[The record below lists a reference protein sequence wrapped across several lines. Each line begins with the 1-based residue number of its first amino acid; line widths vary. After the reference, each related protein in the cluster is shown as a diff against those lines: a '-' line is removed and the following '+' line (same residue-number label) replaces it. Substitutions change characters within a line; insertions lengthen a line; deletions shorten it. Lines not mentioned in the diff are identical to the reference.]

1 MAIVE
6 NEGQPLQDRAYR
18 QHLNR
23 NWDNING
30 FEKTVNKQIK
40 QVLSDVP
47 SSNADEVTQ
56 LRIDVQGT
64 EYPQAKPRVDSL
76 ERMARSSLQQLGDKA
91 STDYVESFVKQLL
104 PGTPQG
110 TYATI
115 SDLKAAY
122 PNGTSGIYI
131 TTDNGHWNYY
141 IGGWK
146 DGGSYQNREINDNS
160 IESQKLTA
168 SAKRG
173 YLNTVD
179 SRVEIDVDNQEVKIP
194 VGSIHADKEVI
205 DAPLTIVKFDYGEN
219 VKNYTFNLY
228 FDLVNKNYSMLNKNQ
243 LGQVTINM
251 MFVGLIDIWNKFA
264 MLDCP
269 YVFMQNPSALQADAR
284 LIPVHIINGPTTP
297 INFDLVNKKVEFPEI
312 PLRVYGHAE
321 TGKAITLDLN
331 KFSEV
336 EKYFTLVYDVNAKL
350 FNIYSFNNLKNMTGY
365 ETPIGVFNLDEK
377 TVNINAYY
385 TINGSAPFNRDYLN
399 SSPQL
404 IGLSDD
410 VIVDFKRG
418 IITIPST
425 TNLAYKDFYV
435 YSSILTGGKNI
446 ELKLLADYSE
456 QRLLFNTKTNKFR
469 LEPVDNLKVTTKVG
483 TADLLIAILSKSY
496 EKVIGNLN
504 FKVINK
510 KQIDGSALPDYVSA
524 GLTNVYEQLQ
534 TKIGLD
540 KLTLGYITD
549 THGYSDHIK
558 AISELS
564 KQGVFDAVVHGGDIV
579 TIEKPYAETSKQ
591 LKDTQQVF
599 ADINVPLFIDRG
611 NHDGDSTGEHPA
623 NAGYDDSTISSASY
637 ANRLTYAQAQDT
649 EVIKSPQKDG
659 YFYVDF
665 NRQKIRAIFTN
676 SSNGEQP
683 DGTGNTYKRWSWDI
697 NQLNWIVNTALN
709 FDEKSDADEWQTV
722 VFGHH
727 NMMQQFSH
735 TVAGGNGDLLAGVLN
750 AFVMGEKFDKDGVTS
765 DFKTPHVLIG
775 YFFGHTHCDALEK
788 IDGFEFYQISTAS
801 SLPDYYADKLPAPNK
816 SWPRPI
822 GTLQEDCWDSIVIDP
837 VKRQVDL
844 IRFGAG
850 VNRTLIY

>member
-40 QVLSDVP
+40 QVLNDPPKST
-47 SSNADEVTQ
+47 ADEVTQ

-76 ERMARSSLQQLGDKA
+76 ERMARSSLQQLGDKV

-115 SDLKAAY
+115 VDLKAAY

-179 SRVEIDVDNQEVKIP
+179 SRVEIDVDNQELRIPEAAIHVDKI
-194 VGSIHADKEVI
+194 VI
-205 DAPLTIVKFDYGEN
+205 DTPFSIVKFDYGEET
-219 VKNYTFNLY
+219 KNYTFNLY
-228 FDLVNKNYSMLNKNQ
+228 FDLVNKNYSLLNKNQ
-243 LGQVTINM
+243 MGKVSSNM
-251 MFVGLIDIWNKFA
+251 MFVGLVDIWNKFA
-264 MLDCP
+264 MLDCS
-269 YVFMQNPSALQADAR
+269 YVFIQNPSSIQADIR
-284 LIPVHIINGPTTP
+284 LIPIQIINGPATP
-297 INFDLVNKKVEFPEI
+297 INFDLSNKKIVIPEL

-321 TGKAITLDLN
+321 TGKGIILDLN
-331 KFSEV
+331 RFSTV
-336 EKYFTLVYDVNAKL
+336 EKYFTLVYNTDSNL
-350 FNIYSFNNLKNMTGY
+350 FNVYSFNDLKNMTGY
-365 ETPIGVFNLDEK
+365 ETPIGVFNIDEK
-377 TVNINAYY
+377 IVNINAYY
-385 TINGSAPFNRDYLN
+385 TIDGSAPFNRDYLN

-435 YSSILTGGKNI
+435 YSSILTGGKDI

-483 TADLLIAILSKSY
+483 TADLLIAVLSKSY
-496 EKVIGNLN
+496 EKVTGNLN
-504 FKVINK
+504 LKVIHK
-510 KQIDGSALPDYVSA
+510 KQIDGSVLPDYVSA
-524 GLTNVYEQLQ
+524 GLTDVYEQLQ

-549 THGYSDHIK
+549 THGYSDHIR
-558 AISELS
+558 AIGELS

-591 LKDTQQVF
+591 IKDTQRVF
-599 ADINVPLFIDRG
+599 ADINTPLFIDRG
-611 NHDGDSTGEHPA
+611 NHDGDSTGEYPA
-623 NAGYDDSTISSASY
+623 NAGYDDSTITSASY
-637 ANRLTYAQAQDT
+637 ANRLTYAQSQNT
-649 EVIKSPQKDG
+649 TIIESPQTDG
-659 YFYVDF
+659 YFYADF
-665 NRQKIRAIFTN
+665 NKQKIRAIFTN
-676 SSNGEQP
+676 SSNGPQA
-683 DGTGNTYKRWSWDI
+683 DGTGNTYKRWAWDI
-697 NQLNWIVNTALN
+697 KQLQWFVNTALN
-709 FDEKSDADEWQTV
+709 FDDKSNAAEWQTI

-735 TVAGGNGDLLAGVLN
+735 TVAGGNGNLLAGVLN
-750 AFVMGEKFDKDGVTS
+750 AFVTGDKFDKDGVTG

-788 IDGFEFYQISTAS
+788 IDGYEFYQISTAS
-801 SLPDYYADKLPAPNK
+801 SLPDYYDDNLPNPNK

-822 GTLQEDCWDSIVIDP
+822 GTLQEDCWDSLVIDP
-837 VKRQVDL
+837 AKRHVEL
-844 IRFGAG
+844 IRYGAG
-850 VNRTLIY
+850 ENRKFEY